1 MTGIAGII
9 ESASNEKIK
18 AAAKLAVSSKERR
31 EKNRFLLEG
40 LRLCRDAAECGVS
53 VETFFYTQN
62 AFEKH
67 ETDVRFISSKAEKTF
82 MISKAVALKLGDTQ
96 TPQGFFCVCA
106 CLSAQNEEEILES
119 GKFIALENVQDPSN
133 LGAIA
138 RTAEALGITALIAEN
153 GCDIY
158 NPKAQ
163 RAAMGSLLRLP
174 VVKTDN
180 LCELIEKSK
189 KRGFKAYATTPL
201 ESAKPITEADMSGCV
216 IAVIGNEGNG
226 VSKRIFDSCESVTIP
241 MKGRAE
247 SLNASVAAALVIW
260 ELMR

>member
-1 MTGIAGII
+1 MTSVI

-18 AAAKLAVSSKERR
+18 SAAKLALSAKERK
-31 EKNRFLLEG
+31 EKNSFLLEG

-53 VETFFYTQN
+53 IKTFFYTQN

-67 ETDVRFISSKAEKTF
+67 EADIRFISSKAENTY
-82 MISKAVALKLGDTQ
+82 IVSKAVSLKLSDTQ
-96 TPQGFFCVCA
+96 TPQGFFCVCSFLPPVDEKA
-106 CLSAQNEEEILES
+106 VLKS
-119 GKFIALENVQDPSN
+119 GKFIALENVQDPAN
-133 LGAIA
+133 LGAVA
-138 RTAEALGITALIAEN
+138 RTAEALGINALITES

-174 VVKTDN
+174 VIRTPD
-180 LCELIEKSK
+180 LCALIEECRK
-189 KRGFKAYATTPL
+189 KGIKAYATTP
-201 ESAKPITEADMSGCV
+201 SAGAKSITTADMRGSV

-247 SLNASVAAALVIW
+247 SLNASVAAALVMW
-260 ELMR
+260 EIMKA